1 MYKLLS
7 IVMFSLLLTGC
18 SLFQKNTS
26 EQSLPV
32 NSSELEAT
40 TAIAK
45 MVNNNGESVGDIK
58 LTQTAAGVEMFA
70 VLSNPSPGSHA
81 IHIHEVG
88 KCDAPTFESAG
99 AHFNPHGK
107 EHGYL
112 NPKGRHAGD
121 LPNLEIEDSGS
132 LEVQFVTNEISL
144 EKGKDISLLDDDG
157 SSFVIHANADDYKT
171 NPSGNS
177 GDRIACGVIQ

>member
-1 MYKLLS
+1 MYKFLS
-7 IVMFSLLLTGC
+7 IVIMSLLLAGC
-18 SLFQKNTS
+18 SLFQKD
-26 EQSLPV
+26 EQEALPV
-32 NSSELEAT
+32 NSSETETT

-45 MVNNNGESVGDIK
+45 MVNNKGESVGDIK

-70 VLSNPSPGSHA
+70 ILSNLPPGPHA

-88 KCDAPTFESAG
+88 KCEPPKFESAG

-112 NPKGRHAGD
+112 NPKGKHAGD
-121 LPNLEIEDSGS
+121 LPNLEIEENGS
-132 LEVQFVTNEISL
+132 FEMQFVTNEISL

-157 SSFVIHANADDYKT
+157 SSIVIHASADDYKT
-171 NPSGNS
+171 DPAGNS
-177 GDRIACGVIQ
+177 GDRIACGVIE

>member
-1 MYKLLS
+1 MYKFLS
-7 IVMFSLLLTGC
+7 IVLMSFLLTGC
-18 SLFQKNTS
+18 SLFQKDS
-26 EQSLPV
+26 QESLPV
-32 NSSELEAT
+32 NSSEKEAI

-45 MVNNNGESVGDIK
+45 MVNNKGESVGDIQ
-58 LTQTAAGVEMFA
+58 LTQTSAGVEMFA
-70 VLSNPSPGSHA
+70 VLSNLPPGPHA

-88 KCDAPTFESAG
+88 KCEPPKFESAG

-112 NPKGRHAGD
+112 NPHGKHAGD
-121 LPNLEIEDSGS
+121 LPNLEIEENGS

-157 SSFVIHANADDYKT
+157 SSIVIHAGPDDYKT
-171 NPSGNS
+171 NPAGNS
-177 GDRIACGVIQ
+177 GDRIACGVIE